1 MRLIDADALLE
12 QMRPVSGFEVN
23 SYAEAA
29 AMAIANAYIK
39 LVEKQPTVQPDT
51 NNSDT
56 ISRTQ
61 AIDAMESEI
70 VSTNPEHFKSSEK
83 FIKFMDDADIA
94 SFGKWQW
101 ANGFNTGV
109 VATMIQLKKLPSAQ
123 PKIIRCKDCVN
134 HIDDRCTVADHHVAP
149 FSCCQ
154 SVFNAKN
161 RGEEE

>member
-1 MRLIDADALLE
+1 MRPIDADALTE
-12 QMRPVSGFEVN
+12 KCGDWYVEEGTEEGFIGTLGQLL
-23 SYAEAA
+23 S
-29 AMAIANAYIK
+29 
-39 LVEKQPTVQPDT
+39 VQPET
-51 NNSDT
+51 NCSEIPNNSDT

-61 AIDAMESEI
+61 AIDAMDSEI

-83 FIKFMDDADIA
+83 FIKFMDDAEIA

-109 VATMIQLKKLPSAQ
+109 VAARIQLKKLPSAQ
-123 PKIIRCKDCVN
+123 PEIIRCKDCVN
-134 HIDDRCTVADHHVAP
+134 HIDNRCTVADHHVAP

-161 RGEEE
+161 RGEQK

>member
-1 MRLIDADALLE
+1 MDRNEAIEHLKVVLKTCDVQDEEAVEMAIDALE
-12 QMRPVSGFEVN
+12 QAKTNCSEFP
-23 SYAEAA
+23 
-29 AMAIANAYIK
+29 
-39 LVEKQPTVQPDT
+39 

-61 AIDAMESEI
+61 AIYAMESEI

-109 VATMIQLKKLPSAQ
+109 VATRIQLKKLPSAQ
-123 PKIIRCKDCVN
+123 PEIIRCKDCVN
-134 HIDDRCTVADHHVAP
+134 HIDNRCTVADHHVAP

-161 RGEEE
+161 RGEQK